1 MEGGSRQE
9 ECGRSKGKTG
19 RERERRKEAGARKGQ
34 GRRGMRGESDALKY
48 RELEARRWKIECG
61 YV

>member
-9 ECGRSKGKTG
+9 ERGKRKGKTG
-19 RERERRKEAGARKGQ
+19 REREPRKEAGARKGQ
-34 GRRGMRGESDALKY
+34 GRRGTRGKSDALKY
-48 RELEARRWKIECG
+48 RELGARRWKIECG